1 MKRVVLVGNPN
12 AGKTTLYN
20 SLTGKT
26 EKVGNWHG
34 VTVQKTE
41 SEFTYK
47 SQKITLIDL
56 PGLYTL
62 KGSSAEEKEAERFL
76 NEKNYDLII
85 LILETKKFEKA
96 VDLLNELKAL
106 DKPIIVFFNLYG
118 DFLRNKGKI
127 DEEKAVTELGLYC
140 VFGEAVGGRAI
151 KKLKDKILEKNLK
164 PKVGAQ
170 EISFFIPEEYKPTVQ
185 NLFFNGWFAVP
196 FFMLVMTF
204 IFWFSFGK
212 NSPTGLI
219 SEGISRLIGDKLS
232 TFSHDLL
239 KKVCSPF
246 LVGLIS
252 DGIIRGISSVLEFM
266 PQVLALSFCLD
277 FLDQSGYV
285 SMLSAVLDDML
296 GKVGLSGRA
305 TYTLLSGFGCTAISG
320 ITANGIYDVG
330 VKKRTLISLPFISC
344 SAKTPVYFY
353 LVSSAFGKFS
363 FLIITSIYFLSIITS
378 FITSFLLLKF
388 KIKIKPENYVEEIAS
403 MRFPSFR
410 TLLKSLQKTALSF
423 IIKLSS
429 VIFLVSASIWI
440 LKSLTID
447 FKFIDDGRIE
457 NSILSYIGKGVSF
470 IFYPI
475 GIKDWRYSV
484 ALLSGIFA
492 KEGIASTLSILF
504 PSGLT
509 INLAQRF
516 ALVIFVFA
524 YTPCLSALASLK
536 SQLGFV
542 KTLKLA
548 VYQLIVGLLA
558 SYATYFLLNL

>member
-20 SLTGKT
+20 SLTGKK

-34 VTVQKTE
+34 VTVQQTE

-47 SQKITLIDL
+47 NQKITLVDL

-85 LILETKKFEKA
+85 LILETKKFEKTLY
-96 VDLLNELKAL
+96 LLYELKCL
-106 DKPIIVFFNLYG
+106 NKPIIVFFNLYA
-118 DFLRNKGKI
+118 DFLRKKGKI
-127 DEEKAVTELGLYC
+127 DEDKASEELGLPC
-140 VFGEAVGGRAI
+140 IFGEAVGGVSI
-151 KKLKDKILEKNLK
+151 KKLKDKILENNLK
-164 PKVGAQ
+164 PKVSKK
-170 EISFFIPEEYKPTVQ
+170 EISFFTPEEYKSTFQ
-185 NLFFNGWFAVP
+185 KLFFNGWFAVP
-196 FFMLVMTF
+196 FFILIMTF

-212 NSPTGLI
+212 NSPTGFI
-219 SEGISRLIGDKLS
+219 SEGISRLVGDKLS
-232 TFSHDLL
+232 TMLHWALI
-239 KKVCSPF
+239 KVCSPF
-246 LVGLIS
+246 IAGLIS

-285 SMLSAVLDDML
+285 SILSATLDDML

-353 LVSSAFGKFS
+353 LVSSAFGKYS
-363 FLIITSIYFLSIITS
+363 FLIITSIYFLSIIAS
-378 FITSFLLLKF
+378 FTTSFLLLKF
-388 KIKIKPENYVEEIAS
+388 KIKSKPENYVEEIPS
-403 MRFPSFR
+403 MRLPNFR

-429 VIFLVSASIWI
+429 IIFLVSASIWI
-440 LKSLTID
+440 LKSITID
-447 FKFIDDGRIE
+447 FKFIENGQIE
-457 NSILSYIGKGVSF
+457 NSILSFLGKGIAF
-470 IFYPI
+470 IFYPL

-484 ALLSGIFA
+484 AFLSGIFA

-504 PSGLT
+504 PTGLT

-536 SQLGFV
+536 GQLGFV

-558 SYATYFLLNL
+558 SYATYFLFNL